1 MPLPCIIALRQDN
14 CRYHSLVEPKGK
26 TFVGMAQIIHLVTT
40 EDIADYSPSLCS
52 LVRDCV
58 NPDPS
63 TSSIGFLAPLSD
75 ADAEEYW
82 MSVGIKLGPAH
93 HLFVLV
99 DKAEATHKVL
109 ATVQLVT
116 VLKPTHRH
124 RGEVAKLLVRPSARR
139 RGLGK
144 RMMDHVEH
152 FAKEEMKMRLLTLDT
167 ETLTPAKA
175 FYDSIGWIEWG
186 TCPDYAAF
194 ADGKLGSATFYRKH
208 L

>member
-1 MPLPCIIALRQDN
+1 
-14 CRYHSLVEPKGK
+14 
-26 TFVGMAQIIHLVTT
+26 MAQIIHLLTT
-40 EDIADYSPSLCS
+40 EDIADHLPSLCS
-52 LVRDCV
+52 LLQDCV

-63 TSSIGFLAPLSD
+63 TSSIGFLAPLTE

-82 MSVGIKLGPAH
+82 MSVGLKLGPAH
-93 HLFVLV
+93 HLFVLL
-99 DKAEATHKVL
+99 DKEDDDDATHEAVVVL

-116 VLKPTHRH
+116 VLKATHRH

-144 RMMDHVEH
+144 RMMDHVEK
-152 FAKEEMKMRLLTLDT
+152 FAREEMEMRLLTLDT

>member
-1 MPLPCIIALRQDN
+1 
-14 CRYHSLVEPKGK
+14 
-26 TFVGMAQIIHLVTT
+26 MAQIRHLMTT
-40 EDIADYSPSLCS
+40 EDVGDCLPSLCS
-52 LVRDCV
+52 LLQACV

-63 TSSIGFLAPLSD
+63 TSSIGFLAPLSETE
-75 ADAEEYW
+75 AEEYW

-99 DKAEATHKVL
+99 DADDAAREVL

-116 VLKPTHRH
+116 VLKATHKH
-124 RGEVAKLLVRPSARR
+124 RGEVGKLLVRPSARR

-144 RMMDHVEH
+144 LMMEHVEK

-167 ETLTPAKA
+167 ETMTPAKA

-194 ADGKLGSATFYRKH
+194 ADGKLGSATFFRKH